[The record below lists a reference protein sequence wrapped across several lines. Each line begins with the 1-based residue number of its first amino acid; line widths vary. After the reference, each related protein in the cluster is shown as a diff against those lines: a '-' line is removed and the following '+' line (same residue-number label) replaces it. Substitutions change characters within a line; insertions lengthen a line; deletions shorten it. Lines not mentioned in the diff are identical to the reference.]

1 MLVEDVLLAFKC
13 AYYVLQVVLLLKMHY
28 EMRSPLGVYAVLLA
42 LTVVW
47 NWLLSSRDM
56 VMYVSLLDL
65 LFTWGC
71 LYLDTRAEIIVDAKL
86 FIPTRAAAAAA

>member
-47 NWLLSSRDM
+47 NWLLPSRDM
-56 VMYVSLLDL
+56 VLYVSLLDL

-71 LYLDTRAEIIVDAKL
+71 LYLDTRAETLMDAKL
-86 FIPTRAAAAAA
+86 FVPTRAAAAAA